1 MTGSNRQEKEAG
13 VIRWVRVVGR
23 WVEGC
28 SDDCGLDL
36 RLTTWEERLVCFHN
50 MCLMTQVHA
59 ALMTYILFAS

>member
-1 MTGSNRQEKEAG
+1 MGWWMSGGNTEEKEAG

-36 RLTTWEERLVCFHN
+36 RLTSRQGGEVVFFPGADADDLHVC
-50 MCLMTQVHA
+50 
-59 ALMTYILFAS
+59 